1 MGLNLI
7 NRSIFKGM
15 KKTLEDH
22 MNAVKGILATYTKE
36 TNAAKEE
43 ARKFKAEDE
52 YYAEKQKIAADK
64 ARSALNREYESV
76 RRSLKADAASM
87 KKSLKDYL
95 AAPMNPDFVT
105 KLKVYSDFGIKLTRT
120 ELESLL
126 AVNEGNPVGLRALA
140 HVVEA
145 THTPWKVNYRDLGSL
160 EDDVVKVERIAGT
173 MMYTPVEDHL
183 AACDIFKG
191 QPLLRMR
198 DDGSTYSNGTHD
210 SVSIL
215 MESSSVTS
223 FYDSID
229 EMEKAWIADVSTPDI
244 SRASKTEADNLN
256 DVNRMMKERGIPEAY
271 LDNIDTDPES
281 TVSVES
287 DPAARLIEEMRQSTN
302 KENYRETIGN
312 YMK

>member
-1 MGLNLI
+1 MNLI

-15 KKTLEDH
+15 KKALEDH
-22 MNAVKGILATYTKE
+22 MNAVKGILAQYTKE
-36 TNAAKEE
+36 SNAAKEE

-64 ARSALNREYESV
+64 ARSALNREYASI
-76 RRSLKADAASM
+76 RQSLKVDASNM

-105 KLKVYSDFGIKLTRT
+105 KLKLYADFGIKLTRT
-120 ELESLL
+120 ELEGLL
-126 AVNEGNPVGLRALA
+126 AANENNPVGLRALK
-140 HVVEA
+140 HVLEA
-145 THTPWKVNYRDLGSL
+145 THSPWKLNYRDLGSL
-160 EDDVVKVERIAGT
+160 EDDVERVERIAGT

-183 AACDIFKG
+183 AACDVFKG
-191 QPLLRMR
+191 TPILRMR
-198 DDGSTYSNGTHD
+198 DDGSVYENGTHD

-215 MESSSVTS
+215 MESGTVTA
-223 FYDSID
+223 FYDNIE
-229 EMEKAWIADVSTPDI
+229 EMEKAWIADVTTPDI

-256 DVNRMMKERGIPEAY
+256 DANRVMKEYGIPDQY
-271 LDNIDTDPES
+271 LDHIDTDPES

-287 DPAARLIEEMRQSTN
+287 DPAARLIEEMQQSTN
-302 KENYRETIGN
+302 KENYRETMGA

>member
-1 MGLNLI
+1 MNLI

-15 KKTLEDH
+15 KKTLDDH
-22 MNAVKGILATYTKE
+22 MNAVKGILAQYTKE
-36 TNAAKEE
+36 MNAAKEE

-64 ARSALNREYESV
+64 ARSLLASEYKSV
-76 RRSLKADAASM
+76 RTALKADAANM

-105 KLKVYSDFGIKLTRT
+105 KLKVYADFGIKLTRT
-120 ELESLL
+120 ELEGLL
-126 AVNEGNPVGLRALA
+126 AANEGNPVGLRALA

-160 EDDVVKVERIAGT
+160 EEDVTKVERIAGT

-183 AACDIFKG
+183 AACEIFKG
-191 QPLLRMR
+191 TPMLRMR
-198 DDGSTYSNGTHD
+198 DDGSVYENGTHD

-215 MESSSVTS
+215 MESGAVTA
-223 FYDSID
+223 FYDNIA
-229 EMEKAWIADVSTPDI
+229 EMEKAWISDVTTPDI

-256 DVNRMMKERGIPEAY
+256 DMNRMMKEQGIPDQY
-271 LDNIDTDPES
+271 LDHIDTDPES

-287 DPAARLIEEMRQSTN
+287 DPAARLIEELHQKANNERYSDAM
-302 KENYRETIGN
+302 GA